1 MSFLTLQRVAG
12 AGVGAPAEQLRHVT
26 HSGGQ
31 NSSSTVHLSHV
42 RAARITRVPGKN
54 YLVHCVMCRRCLAF
68 SPHIKIK
75 V

>member
-12 AGVGAPAEQLRHVT
+12 AGVGAPVEQLRHVT

-42 RAARITRVPGKN
+42 RAARITRVCQEKN
-54 YLVHCVMCRRCLAF
+54 IWSCVMCRCLAF
-68 SPHIKIK
+68 SPHT
-75 V
+75 